1 VCNQKSIVRAP
12 WGAAFS
18 RFLFLI
24 THFKFTSLWID
35 LKWRWSQVSLSLSP
49 TTTAF
54 KSYTKFSV
62 SSLHLFLT
70 SCYSVGLAPYRRYR
84 HRQHTYS
91 HHFIYLC
98 DAHAF
103 KKCTNYLFCTIHTH
117 TASIHP
123 PVSFKPS
130 SRYRTCN
137 WNQEVPSSAD
147 LDTFN
152 ERSHTVCLFSFLFWV
167 YTFLV
172 IIMARKTRKTRK
184 RVVSAVLKFILKWH
198 DTDLII
204 CRGALHCWAWS

>member
-1 VCNQKSIVRAP
+1 MLFCRPCALLPSPTHILSPLHLPLRCTNYLFCTIHTHTASQHPPVSFKPS
-12 WGAAFS
+12 S
-18 RFLFLI
+18 RYRTL
-24 THFKFTSLWID
+24 
-35 LKWRWSQVSLSLSP
+35 SLSLSP
-49 TTTAF
+49 ITTAF

-70 SCYSVGLAPYRRYR
+70 SCYSVGLAPYC

-137 WNQEVPSSAD
+137 
-147 LDTFN
+147 
-152 ERSHTVCLFSFLFWV
+152 
-167 YTFLV
+167 
-172 IIMARKTRKTRK
+172 
-184 RVVSAVLKFILKWH
+184 
-198 DTDLII
+198 
-204 CRGALHCWAWS
+204 